1 MANQVDNLAVAGGER
16 RVEYAVRSDGETM
29 LAKAF
34 LGTLPQKTQT
44 DILAKF
50 AHLAQSGETRISPAM
65 FCHER
70 GDIWTFKHKLKKQR
84 IRFPCFR
91 ENRWVIT
98 HGFIKPP
105 QSKWPEQEFTL
116 AETVKLEV
124 EQRDENLKRQ
134 HNQGVQRHGNNH
146 EASI

>member
-1 MANQVDNLAVAGGER
+1 
-16 RVEYAVRSDGETM
+16 
-29 LAKAF
+29 
-34 LGTLPQKTQT
+34 
-44 DILAKF
+44 
-50 AHLAQSGETRISPAM
+50 M

-70 GDIWTFKHKLKKQR
+70 GDIWTFKHKNSENSEFASR
-84 IRFPCFR
+84 AFSCG

-134 HNQGVQRHGNNH
+134 HNQGVQRHGRY
-146 EASI
+146 AT